1 MRRLRS
7 YRFVRRVRDRMPL
20 IWLFIIFLV
29 ATISFLTIEIKLRP
43 LVKAYAEGRAKYIAT
58 IAINEAVEEELEN
71 QGGVYDNLVFF
82 EKNNNGDILALK
94 TDSVKINRLK
104 SSIVSRI
111 NDKINA
117 ASSTKIEVAL
127 GNIINGELFSGR
139 GPKIPILLQMVNSA
153 NASFISEFTH
163 AGINQTRHRILIE
176 TDVGMSVLLPGG
188 RAYFEVTSQVNIA
201 ETIIVGSVPNSYT
214 DIVDSRESLVEKYN
228 DYGERN

>member
-7 YRFVRRVRDRMPL
+7 YRLVRRVRERMPL

-58 IAINEAVEEELEN
+58 IAINQAVEEELEN

-82 EKNNNGDILALK
+82 EKNNDGDILALK

-104 SSIVSRI
+104 ASIVSRI
-111 NDKINA
+111 NEKINA

-127 GNIINGELFSGR
+127 GNVINGELFSGR

-176 TDVGMSVLLPGG
+176 TNVGMSVLLPGG
-188 RAYFEVTSQVNIA
+188 RAYFEVTTQVNIA
-201 ETIIVGSVPNSYT
+201 ETIIVGSVPDSYT

-228 DYGERN
+228 DYGN